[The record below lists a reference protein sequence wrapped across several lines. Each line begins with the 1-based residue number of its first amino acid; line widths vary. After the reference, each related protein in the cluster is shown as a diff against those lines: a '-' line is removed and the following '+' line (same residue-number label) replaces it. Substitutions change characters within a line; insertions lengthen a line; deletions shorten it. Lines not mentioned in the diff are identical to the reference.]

1 MTAWFLAATALVVA
15 TVPLWIVV
23 SRADTM
29 SRLVALDVIGVMGSL
44 TFVCLARG
52 FDRSVYSD
60 LALVLA
66 VLSFISG
73 LTYARLLERWL

>member
-1 MTAWFLAATALVVA
+1 MTAWFVAAAALVVA
-15 TVPLWIVV
+15 TVPLWLVV
-23 SRADTM
+23 VRADTM

-44 TFVCLARG
+44 TLVCLAQG